1 MQIITPSVELW
12 KHDIH
17 PYEFMEKVGRVCYKS
32 EDKITDGSAVKMM
45 IALKKSKH
53 YAILEHEHLYFEM
66 SGRFMNSFLAETKYI
81 SELYKDIHILKYFNI
96 TNDASSDVYVL
107 SGSFRSFIELFE
119 KGYKGFTLD
128 VILWSLQKKYSL
140 MFGDNLIEFYDYS
153 TDDCKLLIRAE
164 FEERYADYPDVLHNH
179 LIHTFKFICDRGVTH
194 ELVRHRD
201 ASFAQESTRYCSY
214 IQDKFGNEITVIEPF
229 FFTPDGVRV
238 STENWSERYGAWR
251 YACEVAEESYF
262 RILNDGGTPQE
273 ARDVLPTSLKTE
285 LVITATE
292 KEWQHIVN
300 LRYLGTTGAPHP
312 QAREVMGMAVS
323 DIKEET
329 NGRVYVGELAA

>member
-12 KHDIH
+12 KHDVH

-32 EDKITDGSAVKMM
+32 EDKITEGSAVKMM
-45 IALKKSKH
+45 AALKKSKH

-66 SGRFMNSFLAETKYI
+66 SERFMNSFLADMRYI
-81 SELYKDIHILKYFNI
+81 ADATYENPLKYFNV
-96 TNDASSDVYVL
+96 TNDTKFDLYIL

-119 KGYKGFTLD
+119 KGYEGFALD
-128 VILWSLQKKYSL
+128 IILWNLQNNYTL
-140 MFGDNLIEFYDYS
+140 IFGDDDINAGDYIK
-153 TDDCKLLIRAE
+153 TDCKLITRE
-164 FEERYADYPDVLHNH
+164 DFETRYADYPDVLHNH
-179 LIHTFKFICDRGVTH
+179 LIHTFKFITNIAITH
-194 ELVRHRD
+194 EFVRHRP
-201 ASFAQESTRYCSY
+201 ASYAQESTRFINY
-214 IQDKFGNEITVIEPF
+214 IQDKFGSEITVIEPF

-238 STENWSERYGAWR
+238 SVDNWSERYGAWR
-251 YACEVAEESYF
+251 HSCEVAEESYF
-262 RILNDGGTPQE
+262 RIINDGGTPQE
-273 ARDVLPTSLKTE
+273 AATVLPKSTKTE
-285 LVITATE
+285 LVVTATE

-312 QAREVMGMAVS
+312 QMKEVMGMAVS